1 MKKLLNKYYYNF
13 ILHFTVLI
21 WASTG
26 SLGKLIALKSDVIV
40 IYRMLI
46 AFIILYLYSFLFK
59 NKVYLKKKDKL
70 KMYLLGIIIALHWI
84 TFFEAIKI
92 SNVSISLCC
101 LSSSSFFVSII
112 EPLFFK
118 KKIKIYEISLG
129 VSVIIG
135 ILIIFN
141 FESNFYLGI
150 IMSIISA
157 ILASIFS
164 VWNAILVKKNSS
176 LTITIN
182 EMKSGSIFLL
192 IISFLKLL
200 ANNNYMQN
208 NYIPNIDEVFYI
220 LILGIICTGVAF
232 VLGIEILKKI
242 SPFSAS
248 LTMNLE
254 PIYGIILAITIFGES
269 EKMSKEFYLGSFI
282 IISSIIINGIIKE
295 KTK

>member
-1 MKKLLNKYYYNF
+1 
-13 ILHFTVLI
+13 
-21 WASTG
+21 
-26 SLGKLIALKSDVIV
+26 
-40 IYRMLI
+40 
-46 AFIILYLYSFLFK
+46 
-59 NKVYLKKKDKL
+59 
-70 KMYLLGIIIALHWI
+70 
-84 TFFEAIKI
+84 
-92 SNVSISLCC
+92 
-101 LSSSSFFVSII
+101 
-112 EPLFFK
+112 
-118 KKIKIYEISLG
+118 
-129 VSVIIG
+129 
-135 ILIIFN
+135 
-141 FESNFYLGI
+141 
-150 IMSIISA
+150 MSIISA

-200 ANNNYMQN
+200 ANKNYMQN

-282 IISSIIINGIIKE
+282 IISSIIINRIIKE

>member
-26 SLGKLIALKSDVIV
+26 SLGKLITLKSDIIV

-59 NKVYLKKKDKL
+59 NKVNLKKKDKL
-70 KMYLLGIIIALHWI
+70 KMYLVGIIIALHWI
-84 TFFEAIKI
+84 TFFESIKI

-118 KKIKIYEISLG
+118 KKIKIYELFLG

-176 LTITIN
+176 LNITIN

-192 IISFLKLL
+192 IISFFKLL

>member
-1 MKKLLNKYYYNF
+1 LKKLLNKYYYNF

-26 SLGKLIALKSDVIV
+26 SLGRLITLKSDIIV

-46 AFIILYLYSFLFK
+46 AFIILYLYSIIFK
-59 NKVYLKKKDKL
+59 NKVYLNNKEKL
-70 KMYLLGIIIALHWI
+70 KMYVVGIIIALHWI
-84 TFFEAIKI
+84 SFFEAIKI

-118 KKIKIYEISLG
+118 KKIKIYELTLG
-129 VSVIIG
+129 ISVIIG

-150 IMSIISA
+150 ILSIISA
-157 ILASIFS
+157 ILASFFS

-182 EMKSGSIFLL
+182 EMKSGLIFLL
-192 IISFLKLL
+192 IISFFKSLVTK
-200 ANNNYMQN
+200 NYLQYN
-208 NYIPNIDEVFYI
+208 FIPKIDEVIYI

-254 PIYGIILAITIFGES
+254 PIYGIILAIIIFGES

-295 KTK
+295 KIK